1 MILMNCKEPHICG
14 CKCLI
19 FALLFSV
26 LFFFNPNRTRGGEFK
41 IIPFLNLKQEYND
54 NILLNEDEI
63 NDIITTLSPGFEL
76 TERTER
82 LDSDIYGQIDKIIYV
97 ENNELDALDYYC
109 RANVSYQLNERA
121 NIDSQAQL

>member
-1 MILMNCKEPHICG
+1 MNCKEPHISG
-14 CKCLI
+14 CKCLT
-19 FALLFSV
+19 FVFLFSV
-26 LFFFNPNRTRGGEFK
+26 LIFFYPNRTRGGEFK

-63 NDIITTLSPGFEL
+63 NDIITTLSPGFVL

-82 LDSDIYGQIDKIIYV
+82 LDSDFYGQIDKIIYV